1 MSSPESKVG
10 PVGRYVRPACRSGF
24 ISAVAATR
32 LMSSTEG
39 GAVRLSPN
47 IQGITPRWAAMP
59 MVERYGES
67 AKKPGFTIVTATFG
81 SIAKR

>member
-1 MSSPESKVG
+1 
-10 PVGRYVRPACRSGF
+10 
-24 ISAVAATR
+24 
-32 LMSSTEG
+32 MSSTEG

-47 IQGITPRWAAMP
+47 IHGITPRCAAMP

-67 AKKPGFTIVTATFG
+67 AKKPGFTIVTATLG